1 MEKENK
7 MRRKRKKYTAKQLD
21 AMQKNVDA
29 ILKQMKQIKIQ

>member
-7 MRRKRKKYTAKQLD
+7 RRRKRKKYTAKQLD